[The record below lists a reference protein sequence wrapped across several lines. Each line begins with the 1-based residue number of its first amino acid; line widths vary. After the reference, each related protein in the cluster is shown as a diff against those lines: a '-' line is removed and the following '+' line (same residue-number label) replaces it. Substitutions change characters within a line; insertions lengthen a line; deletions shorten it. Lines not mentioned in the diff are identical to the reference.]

1 MAREQ
6 TRNPPRA
13 ARIVDAAVAL
23 AEARGWGALRLR
35 QVAERLDMPLTELRR
50 HFRDKDAVADAWLA
64 RADTA
69 MLAAAPRGF
78 AALAARQR
86 LYRVIC
92 RWLDALEPHRRVTAE
107 MLAEKLYPG
116 HPHHNLALV
125 FWLSR
130 TVQWIREA
138 ALLDAGGM
146 QKRVEEIGI
155 TALFVATLG
164 VWVRDESPGAERTR
178 RFLAN
183 RLAAAERAIGWLQ
196 R

>member
-1 MAREQ
+1 MAQDRR
-6 TRNPPRA
+6 RNPPRA
-13 ARIVDAAVAL
+13 TRIVDAAVAL
-23 AEARGWGALRLR
+23 AEERGWGAVRLR
-35 QVAERLDMPLTELRR
+35 QVAERLDMPLAELRR

-92 RWLDALEPHRRVTAE
+92 RWLDALAPHRRVTAE

-116 HPHHNLALV
+116 HPHHNLALL

-138 ALLDAGGM
+138 ARLDAGGM

-183 RLAAAERAIGWLQ
+183 RLAAAERAMGWL
-196 R
+196 RR

>member
-1 MAREQ
+1 MAQDRRRQ
-6 TRNPPRA
+6 APRA

-23 AEARGWGALRLR
+23 AEEHGWGALRLR
-35 QVAERLDMPLTELRR
+35 QVAAHLDMPLAELRR
-50 HFRDKDAVADAWLA
+50 HFHDKDAVADVWLA
-64 RADTA
+64 RADAA

-78 AALAARQR
+78 AELPARER

-92 RWLDALEPHRRVTAE
+92 RWLDALAAHRRVTAE

-138 ALLDAGGM
+138 ARLDAGGM
-146 QKRVEEIGI
+146 QKWLEEVGI

-164 VWVRDESPGAERTR
+164 VWVRDQSPDAERTR
-178 RFLAN
+178 RFLSN
-183 RLAAAERAIGWLQ
+183 RLAAAERAMGWL
-196 R
+196 RR

>member
-1 MAREQ
+1 M
-6 TRNPPRA
+6 
-13 ARIVDAAVAL
+13 
-23 AEARGWGALRLR
+23 
-35 QVAERLDMPLTELRR
+35 
-50 HFRDKDAVADAWLA
+50 
-64 RADTA
+64 
-69 MLAAAPRGF
+69 
-78 AALAARQR
+78 
-86 LYRVIC
+86 
-92 RWLDALEPHRRVTAE
+92 TAE

-164 VWVRDESPGAERTR
+164 VWVRDQSPGAERTR

-183 RLAAAERAIGWLQ
+183 RLAAAERAMRWLQ

>member
-1 MAREQ
+1 MAQDRR
-6 TRNPPRA
+6 RNAPRA

-23 AEARGWGALRLR
+23 AEARGWGAVRLR
-35 QVAERLDMPLTELRR
+35 QVAERLDMPLSELRR

-86 LYRVIC
+86 LYQVIC
-92 RWLDALEPHRRVTAE
+92 RWLDALAPHRRVTAE

-116 HPHHNLALV
+116 HPHHNLALL

-138 ALLDAGGM
+138 ARLDAGGL

-164 VWVRDESPGAERTR
+164 VWVRDDSPGAERTR

-183 RLAAAERAIGWLQ
+183 RLAAAERAMGWL
-196 R
+196 RR